1 MRTLHA
7 APLVLPVGAPPVP
20 DGAVLA
26 EGDRLVAVGPQA
38 ELAETYPTARIR
50 EWPGVI
56 TPGLRQPRAGWL
68 LRHCYF
74 PDPREA
80 ELLGTEPLSPAETS
94 RLAPDASRMG
104 GSVRRGLQQ
113 MLRYGTTA
121 VAVPAGDALLG
132 APVARLGLR
141 VVVAAGDAAARAV
154 ADAPDAGAALAAP
167 DVPGALAAL
176 AAPDV
181 PDALDAFGA
190 VPDALGAV
198 PDLDP
203 LSGLG
208 SLASAV
214 AGPLV
219 VGGPADFAVFD
230 AGDEGALL
238 VRGAGTCV
246 ATVLGGRL
254 LYRGR

>member
-7 APLVLPVGAPPVP
+7 APLVLPVGAAPVP

-38 ELAETYPTARIR
+38 ELAEAYPTARIR

-80 ELLGTEPLSPAETS
+80 ELLGTEPLPPEETS

-132 APVARLGLR
+132 APVARLGMR
-141 VVVAAGDAAARAV
+141 VVVAAGDAAALAV
-154 ADAPDAGAALAAP
+154 ADAPDAGAAPA
-167 DVPGALAAL
+167 G
-176 AAPDV
+176 PDV

-190 VPDALGAV
+190 VPDAPGAV

-214 AGPLV
+214 AAPLV

-230 AGDEGALL
+230 AEDEGALL
-238 VRGAGTCV
+238 ARGAGTCV

>member
-38 ELAETYPTARIR
+38 ELAEAYPTARIR

-80 ELLGTEPLSPAETS
+80 ELLGTEPLPPTETA

-121 VAVPAGDALLG
+121 VALPAGDPLLG
-132 APVARLGLR
+132 APVARLGMR
-141 VVVAAGDAAARAV
+141 VVPAADSE
-154 ADAPDAGAALAAP
+154 ADSGLPAG
-167 DVPGALAAL
+167 VPA
-176 AAPDV
+176 
-181 PDALDAFGA
+181 
-190 VPDALGAV
+190 
-198 PDLDP
+198 LDP
-203 LSGLG
+203 LAGVG
-208 SLASAV
+208 SLADAV
-214 AGPLV
+214 HAPLV

-230 AGDEGALL
+230 AGDEQAL
-238 VRGAGTCV
+238 VARGAGTCV

-254 LYRGR
+254 LFRGR